1 MVREG
6 PLKVL
11 EYAWKALRL
20 CVSSWIEA
28 LDSGGVGMFS
38 KCSKGLMFDEENAV
52 VVFEDIGTVHVSDN
66 PEFTFT
72 FLIG

>member
-1 MVREG
+1 M
-6 PLKVL
+6 L

-28 LDSGGVGMFS
+28 LDRGGVGMLSSF
-38 KCSKGLMFDEENAV
+38 SKGLMFDEENAV

-66 PEFTFT
+66 PEATFT
-72 FLIG
+72 FLIGLKF